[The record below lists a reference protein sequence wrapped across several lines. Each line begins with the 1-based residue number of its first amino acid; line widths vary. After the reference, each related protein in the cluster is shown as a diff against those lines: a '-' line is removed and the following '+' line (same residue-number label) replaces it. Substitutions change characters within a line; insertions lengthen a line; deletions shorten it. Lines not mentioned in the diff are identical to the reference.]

1 MKNYIVIVTNRDGQV
16 CHVICENDIW
26 RAAEQAVQECLNYS
40 QITKYESIELVEM
53 LNKFEQ
59 QGQFLNSLIQLNLG
73 PQFLIT
79 ICQR

>member
-16 CHVICENDIW
+16 CYVIHENDIW
-26 RAAEQAVQECLNYS
+26 RAAEQAVRECVNYS
-40 QITKYESIELVEM
+40 QVTRYESIELVEI

-59 QGQFLNSLIQLNLG
+59 QGQFLNNMIQLNSG